1 MDRLRRIVGAAAF
14 EHADIA
20 VAPEAVF
27 ARYRTESIGRVRL
40 LRERGRGE
48 AAAAEQ
54 RDGKDALHRRASVT
68 RIGRWS
74 DPAPGNRPPD
84 PRPQPGPAS
93 TVSIGRRPE
102 ERGGAKEGVRTGQ
115 SP

>member
-74 DPAPGNRPPD
+74 DPVAGNRRAD
-84 PRPQPGPAS
+84 TTPQTGPAS
-93 TVSIGRRPE
+93 PRQDERRV
-102 ERGGAKEGVRTGQ
+102 GKGGVRTCK
-115 SP
+115 S

>member
-54 RDGKDALHRRASVT
+54 RDGKDALHRRAKSEEHT
-68 RIGRWS
+68 SELQSLMRISYAIFSLKKKNQQTNHR
-74 DPAPGNRPPD
+74 
-84 PRPQPGPAS
+84 S
-93 TVSIGRRPE
+93 T
-102 ERGGAKEGVRTGQ
+102 K
-115 SP
+115 